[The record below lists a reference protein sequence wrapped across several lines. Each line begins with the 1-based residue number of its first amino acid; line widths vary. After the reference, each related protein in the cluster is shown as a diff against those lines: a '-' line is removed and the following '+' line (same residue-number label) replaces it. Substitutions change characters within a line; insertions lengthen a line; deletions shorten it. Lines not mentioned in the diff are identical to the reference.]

1 MKKTL
6 LASVLILCT
15 AASLVAQDVIYT
27 ANGGHLENAQLT
39 GVSDGK
45 ITFSMQGKT
54 VTFQRQ
60 SILLAFRSNGN
71 FLVVSELGDDLP
83 KAEQRLQAYLS
94 APPLAARDY
103 LIKAVPLTVIPAT
116 ISYENQ
122 TIVNYATPEGKSA
135 SIPKGELLGILYRDG
150 HHTLF
155 REASEVAP
163 LLIEVRNKLTKER
176 SDGKSQATVVTVT
189 QSVSVHTAPVPVN
202 PPSAQPPTDTK
213 PLEQN
218 SAGSPP
224 AVTDATDA
232 RTFSLSET
240 DYQLYRKRALQ
251 KVDEFVG
258 YLNIITNKS
267 LPTTEKDDAI
277 TEAAKLFMP
286 AATIEVTSKNRPGAR
301 RFPIKEYLTRLK
313 LLPYSSAK
321 IEWTNIQ
328 YIKEMSQAADGNY
341 YGVIAGEQTFMGY
354 GSQGNNVIYSDVTP
368 KRVRVKLERYHVLID
383 GADVAKWNLLLG
395 SIGVSAN

>member
-6 LASVLILCT
+6 LASVLIVCT

-27 ANGGHLENAQLT
+27 ANGSRLENAQLT
-39 GVSDGK
+39 AISDGK
-45 ITFSMQGKT
+45 ITFTMQGKT
-54 VTFQRQ
+54 LTFQRQ

-71 FLVVSELGDDLP
+71 FLVVSELGDDLS

-94 APPLAARDY
+94 APPLAERDY

-116 ISYENQ
+116 IAYENQ
-122 TIVNYATPEGKSA
+122 TIVNYATTEGKSA

-155 REASEVAP
+155 REASDVAP
-163 LLIEVRNKLTKER
+163 LLTEVRNRLTKER

-202 PPSAQPPTDTK
+202 PPSAQPPTETK
-213 PLEQN
+213 PVEQ
-218 SAGSPP
+218 STAGNTP
-224 AVTDATDA
+224 AVTDDTDA

-277 TEAAKLFMP
+277 AEAAKLFMP
-286 AATIEVTSKNRPGAR
+286 AATIEVTSKSRPGAR
-301 RFPIKEYLTRLK
+301 RYPIKEYLTRLK

-368 KRVRVKLERYHVLID
+368 KRVRVKLERYHAPID